1 MKKILV
7 RDAPKAIADKE
18 DFKAGDLHGLAWQAE
33 ASLYPIA
40 RRIESMAAEERETL
54 LEAVKF
60 SQESPADGP
69 MATNPQSLDYLVSS
83 YGVPIAWMT
92 RDGKVH
98 RTRLRHSDA
107 TAKHIDIAVGGLQ
120 NLAAKILL
128 QRS

>member
-1 MKKILV
+1 
-7 RDAPKAIADKE
+7 
-18 DFKAGDLHGLAWQAE
+18 
-33 ASLYPIA
+33 
-40 RRIESMAAEERETL
+40 MAAEERETL